1 MQSASA
7 RSGCKKGAEESE
19 IAAEDMRTI
28 QDIGVSRG
36 GKNTKI
42 HALVEGLG
50 YPVRLIFTGGEVND
64 SKMGVR
70 LLEGYDLNG
79 CAVLGDKSYGT
90 VEILTYIRSN
100 GGEVVI
106 PPKSNTINPW
116 DCDYHH
122 YKERAAVECFFN
134 KLKHFRRV
142 ATRYDKRSAM
152 FQAFTFIACIMIWL
166 L

>member
-1 MQSASA
+1 MTP
-7 RSGCKKGAEESE
+7 EEMT
-19 IAAEDMRTI
+19 AA

-42 HALVEGLG
+42 HALVDGLG
-50 YPVRLIFTGGEVND
+50 NPLRLIFTGGGAKD
-64 SKMGVR
+64 SKEGVP
-70 LLEGYDLNG
+70 LLEGFDIKG
-79 CAVLGDKSYGT
+79 SAVLGDKAYGT
-90 VEILTYIRSN
+90 VEILAFVRSN

-106 PPKSNTINPW
+106 PPKSNTVNPW
-116 DCDYHH
+116 DCDYHR
-122 YKERAAVECFFN
+122 YKERSVVECFFN

-152 FQAFTFIACIMIWL
+152 FQAFTYIACIMIWL